1 MPDLDNVTPAGG
13 NAAPGAAQ
21 VNDDDQPPVQNA
33 PTDGADPTSQDGPPP
48 SVAERK
54 AAKEA
59 KEAAEKAAKEKADA
73 EAASAEDDENG
84 EGEGEGEDDDEG
96 KELDTSVWGDTGDE
110 VGNSVL
116 QTLQNS
122 GVSTDEAK
130 ALLWDAVEAGDPTK
144 VDRDALVEKVGKA
157 KATLIMAGI
166 ENVTSRNNA
175 KIAEVKKV
183 ASETAGG
190 EANWSKASA
199 WAVKNLPA
207 DELDELRNMLDKGG
221 RQAKFAAGEIVARYN
236 DDPKN
241 TALQA
246 GTKQVKPDGKAGSNV
261 QPISRR
267 EYGDALDKL
276 HRRRGTPAE
285 FAALKAQRQAGI
297 KAGI

>member
-13 NAAPGAAQ
+13 NAAPGAVQ
-21 VNDDDQPPVQNA
+21 VNDDDQSVIENA

-48 SVAERK
+48 SNAERK

-59 KEAAEKAAKEKADA
+59 KEAAEKAAKEKAEA
-73 EAASAEDDENG
+73 EAAATGDGENEDDE
-84 EGEGEGEDDDEG
+84 E
-96 KELDTSVWGDTGDE
+96 KELDTSVWGDSGDE

-122 GVSTDEAK
+122 GVSTEEAK

-175 KIAEVKKV
+175 KIAEVTKV
-183 ASETAGG
+183 ANETAGG
-190 EANWSKASA
+190 EANWKKASA
-199 WAVKNLPA
+199 WAVKNLGA

-241 TALQA
+241 TALTA
-246 GTKQVKPDGKAGSNV
+246 GKGQVKPDGKGGNAV

-267 EYGDALDKL
+267 EYGEQLDKL

>member
-1 MPDLDNVTPAGG
+1 MPDLDKVTPAGG

-21 VNDDDQPPVQNA
+21 VNDDDQPVIDNA

-48 SVAERK
+48 SVADRK

-59 KEAAEKAAKEKADA
+59 KEAAEKAAKEKAEA
-73 EAASAEDDENG
+73 EAAAAAENG
-84 EGEGEGEDDDEG
+84 EDGEDGDDDEDEN

-122 GVSTDEAK
+122 GVSTEEAK

-175 KIAEVKKV
+175 KIAEVTKV
-183 ASETAGG
+183 ANETAGG
-190 EANWSKASA
+190 EANWKKASA
-199 WAVKNLPA
+199 WAVKNLKA

-241 TALQA
+241 TALNA
-246 GTKQVKPDGKAGSNV
+246 GGGQVKPDGKGGNAV

-267 EYGDALDKL
+267 EYGEALDKL

>member
-1 MPDLDNVTPAGG
+1 MPNINNVTPAGG
-13 NAAPGAAQ
+13 NAAPGAQQ
-21 VNDDDQPPVQNA
+21 VNDDKPVIEKESTVGAN
-33 PTDGADPTSQDGPPP
+33 PTVKDGPPP
-48 SVAERK
+48 SNADRK
-54 AAKEA
+54 ADKAA

-73 EAASAEDDENG
+73 EAAAAGDGENG
-84 EGEGEGEDDDEG
+84 DGGGDDDEG

-122 GVSTDEAK
+122 GVSTEEAK

-144 VDRDALVEKVGKA
+144 VDRDTLVEKVGKA

-175 KIAEVKKV
+175 KIAEVTKV
-183 ASETAGG
+183 ANETAGG
-190 EANWSKASA
+190 EANWKKASA
-199 WAVKNLPA
+199 WAVKNLAA

-246 GTKQVKPDGKAGSNV
+246 GSKQVQPDGKAGKAIE
-261 QPISRR
+261 PMTRR
-267 EYGDALDKL
+267 DYGIALDKL
-276 HRRRGTPAE
+276 HRRGGTPTE

>member
-13 NAAPGAAQ
+13 NAAPGTQQ
-21 VNDDDQPPVQNA
+21 VNDDDQPVIENA
-33 PTDGADPTSQDGPPP
+33 PTDGADPTAQDGPPP
-48 SVAERK
+48 SNADRK

-73 EAASAEDDENG
+73 EAAAAEDGDDGDG
-84 EGEGEGEDDDEG
+84 EGDDDKDN
-96 KELDTSVWGDTGDE
+96 KELDTSVWGDTGDD

-122 GVSTDEAK
+122 GVSTEEAK

-166 ENVTSRNNA
+166 ENVTGKNNA
-175 KIAEVKKV
+175 KIAEVTKV
-183 ASETAGG
+183 ANDTAGG
-190 EANWSKASA
+190 EANWKKASA
-199 WAVKNLPA
+199 WAVKALPA

-246 GTKQVKPDGKAGSNV
+246 GTKQVQPDGKAGKAV
-261 QPISRR
+261 EPMSRR
-267 EYGDALDKL
+267 DYGNALDKL

>member
-1 MPDLDNVTPAGG
+1 MPDLDKVTPAGG

-21 VNDDDQPPVQNA
+21 VNDDDQPVIENA

-48 SVAERK
+48 SVADRK

-73 EAASAEDDENG
+73 EAATDTENG
-84 EGEGEGEDDDEG
+84 EDGEEGDEDEN
-96 KELDTSVWGDTGDE
+96 KALDTSVWGDTGDE

-122 GVSTDEAK
+122 GVSTEEAK

-166 ENVTSRNNA
+166 ENVTSRNNQ
-175 KIAEVKKV
+175 KIAEVTKV
-183 ASETAGG
+183 ANETAGG
-190 EANWSKASA
+190 EANWKKASA
-199 WAVKNLPA
+199 WAVKNLKA

-241 TALQA
+241 TALNA
-246 GTKQVKPDGKAGSNV
+246 GGGQVKPDGKGGNAV

-267 EYGDALDKL
+267 EYGEALDKL

>member
-13 NAAPGAAQ
+13 NAASGAAQ
-21 VNDDDQPPVQNA
+21 VNDDQPVIENA
-33 PTDGADPTSQDGPPP
+33 PTVDADPTSQDGPPP
-48 SVAERK
+48 SNAERK

-59 KEAAEKAAKEKADA
+59 AEKATKEEIDA
-73 EAASAEDDENG
+73 ETSAEEDG
-84 EGEGEGEDDDEG
+84 EGADGDETDN
-96 KELDTSVWGDTGDE
+96 KDLDTSVWGDSGDE

-122 GVSTDEAK
+122 GVSTEEAK
-130 ALLWDAVEAGDPTK
+130 ALLWDAVEAGDPTR

-175 KIAEVKKV
+175 KIAEVSKV
-183 ASETAGG
+183 ANETAGG
-190 EANWSKASA
+190 EANWKKASA
-199 WAVKNLPA
+199 WAVKNLKA

-241 TALQA
+241 TALNA
-246 GTKQVKPDGKAGSNV
+246 GGGQVKPDGKGGSAAK
-261 QPISRR
+261 PISRR
-267 EYGDALDKL
+267 EYGEQLDKL
-276 HRRRGTPAE
+276 HRRRGTEAE
-285 FAALKAQRQAGI
+285 FSALKAQRQAGI

>member
-1 MPDLDNVTPAGG
+1 MSDLENVTPAGG
-13 NAAPGAAQ
+13 NAAPGAQQ
-21 VNDDDQPPVQNA
+21 VNDDDHPAIENA
-33 PTDGADPTSQDGPPP
+33 PTDGADPTAQDGPPP
-48 SVAERK
+48 SNADRK

-59 KEAAEKAAKEKADA
+59 KEAAEKAAKEKDDA
-73 EAASAEDDENG
+73 EATEAEDGDKDGG
-84 EGEGEGEDDDEG
+84 EGDDDEDDN
-96 KELDTSVWGDTGDE
+96 KDLDTSVWGDTGDE

-122 GVSTDEAK
+122 GVSTEEAK
-130 ALLWDAVEAGDPTK
+130 ALLWDAVESGDPTK

-166 ENVTSRNNA
+166 ENVTGKNNA
-175 KIAEVKKV
+175 KIAEVTKV
-183 ASETAGG
+183 ANDTAGG
-190 EANWSKASA
+190 KENWKKASA
-199 WAVKNLPA
+199 WAAKALPG

-221 RQAKFAAGEIVARYN
+221 RQAKFAVGEIVARYN

-246 GTKQVKPDGKAGSNV
+246 GTKQVQPDGKAGKAV
-261 QPISRR
+261 EPMSRR
-267 EYGDALDKL
+267 DYGNALDKL
-276 HRRRGTPAE
+276 HRRRGTHAE

>member
-21 VNDDDQPPVQNA
+21 VNDDDQPVIENA

-48 SVAERK
+48 SNAERK

-59 KEAAEKAAKEKADA
+59 KEAAEKAVKEEADA
-73 EAASAEDDENG
+73 EAAAAGDGENEDDE
-84 EGEGEGEDDDEG
+84 E
-96 KELDTSVWGDTGDE
+96 KELDTSVWGDSGDE

-122 GVSTDEAK
+122 GVSTEEAK

-144 VDRDALVEKVGKA
+144 VDRDALVEKVGKV

-175 KIAEVKKV
+175 KIAEVTKV
-183 ASETAGG
+183 ANETAGG
-190 EANWSKASA
+190 EANWKKASA
-199 WAVKNLPA
+199 WAVKNLGA

-241 TALQA
+241 TALTA
-246 GTKQVKPDGKAGSNV
+246 GKGQVKPDGKGGNAV

-267 EYGDALDKL
+267 EYGEQLDKL